1 MYVDH
6 VTGSNL
12 LEFRCVQSR
21 RRVVVGISDD
31 SRRDKKV
38 AGSANFGTSPS
49 SPTWVKSLLSFV
61 SLVAPHF
68 HSFSIFSLRT
78 MEDSVAINLR
88 PNKPEPFD
96 GTRGF
101 SCC

>member
-21 RRVVVGISDD
+21 RRVVGISDD

-61 SLVAPHF
+61 LGTVPKVNGTALASSYSQVPCEASL
-68 HSFSIFSLRT
+68 FSKTKLSLL
-78 MEDSVAINLR
+78 EW
-88 PNKPEPFD
+88 
-96 GTRGF
+96 
-101 SCC
+101 